1 MATGTTRKQAQY
13 HGRLLLKSNLECIPL
28 QTIVFSKAQAR
39 KNKQD
44 KCESLNRVKKVLP
57 SLAPFQ
63 LGIFSNVAG
72 SPHGDVVF
80 DWVVNCVTAI
90 AQGLVDGK
98 IPASQQIYNA
108 ICERT
113 IISSACAE
121 RLVALIRVRAQQAES
136 AGKGFTW
143 LPAFEQLTLALKEH
157 HDESNYDRILPC
169 SAAFAIRLGRTYKP
183 STTFGAEAFSTIL
196 NFVHKELRGTKVQND
211 TFTRLLAFNS
221 FQIFHVNEAGLPDAP
236 HTAVQ
241 KLIQAMSSFGISE
254 TAANPS
260 AVRKGGTTHDL
271 FSEDEVAFRVYIEL
285 GNLLVLKAIRAR
297 PEANKAIEKIV
308 KDLDDLYA
316 AFRKQCAQNL
326 STNTGNNTHVQ
337 LGFNLE
343 FIATSLNEISS
354 AFDGL
359 PCITSTSES
368 VAKQVSNATE
378 FAMSATATPA
388 THSDNKGKG
397 RKGGKGKGNGR
408 QNDGGNGNNQRG
420 TRRDPDNS
428 RNGAN
433 SAIVTRKNESP
444 FLRAFGTTG
453 RQEPSENDAALQM
466 MIRNTMTLWLVL
478 HNIELENKGF

>member
-1 MATGTTRKQAQY
+1 M
-13 HGRLLLKSNLECIPL
+13 
-28 QTIVFSKAQAR
+28 
-39 KNKQD
+39 
-44 KCESLNRVKKVLP
+44 
-57 SLAPFQ
+57 
-63 LGIFSNVAG
+63 
-72 SPHGDVVF
+72 
-80 DWVVNCVTAI
+80 TAI

-121 RLVALIRVRAQQAES
+121 RLVALIGVRAQQAES

-143 LPAFEQLTLALKEH
+143 LPAFDQLTLALREH

-183 STTFGAEAFSTIL
+183 STTYGAEAFSTIL
-196 NFVHKELRGTKVQND
+196 TFVHKELRGTKVQND
-211 TFTRLLAFNS
+211 TNTRLLAFTS

-236 HTAVQ
+236 HTGVQ

-254 TAANPS
+254 TTANPS
-260 AVRKGGTTHDL
+260 AVRKGGTTHDM

-285 GNLLVLKAIRAR
+285 GNLLVLKEVRAR

-316 AFRKQCAQNL
+316 AFEEKCAQNL
-326 STNTGNNTHVQ
+326 SNNTGNNTHVQ

-343 FIATSLNEISS
+343 FIATRLNEHSP

-368 VAKQVSNATE
+368 VAKQVSSATE

-388 THSDNKGKG
+388 THSYNKGKG

-420 TRRDPDNS
+420 TGRDPDNS

-433 SAIVTRKNESP
+433 SAIVTRKNGSP
-444 FLRAFGTTG
+444 FLRAF
-453 RQEPSENDAALQM
+453 
-466 MIRNTMTLWLVL
+466 
-478 HNIELENKGF
+478 